1 MRQKT
6 INLRNQASYDKKID
20 FFVPDASEK
29 FSRLGTFKAEPF
41 TTNTV
46 VVVIV
51 QDWIFAICKCKWLK
65 SEVAVEE
72 VSRNVTILTAMMR
85 PSVRKTAKK
94 QKMKNLLKGARPK
107 EDSSNVA

>member
-1 MRQKT
+1 MLYVR
-6 INLRNQASYDKKID
+6 
-20 FFVPDASEK
+20 
-29 FSRLGTFKAEPF
+29 
-41 TTNTV
+41 TN
-46 VVVIV
+46 
-51 QDWIFAICKCKWLK
+51 DLK

-107 EDSSNVA
+107 EYSSIVA